1 MNKYGQAEY
10 AYHILKQISEKLL
23 AKKVIT
29 EEQFKQLNERNYEDC
44 FCQYSTAWA
53 A

>member
-1 MNKYGQAEY
+1 MTKYGQAEY
-10 AYHILKQISEKLL
+10 AYNILRQISENLL
-23 AKKVIT
+23 TKGILT

-44 FCQYSTAWA
+44 FRQYSTAWA

>member
-1 MNKYGQAEY
+1 MTKYGQAEY

-23 AKKVIT
+23 AAGTIT
-29 EEQFKQLNERNYEDC
+29 EMQFKQIDERNYEDC
-44 FCQYSTAWA
+44 FRQYFTAWA